1 MPHTAAALRS
11 SAIDMRYKI
20 DHDFHIHSF
29 ISSCSHSPEQTNE
42 RILRYAKENGLS
54 QICLTDHFWDERVE
68 GASNWYKKQDFAHIS
83 TALPLPQSDGVEFL
97 FGAETE
103 MNKDMIV
110 GMSKERYDDLDFVII
125 PTTHLHMSLNIS
137 EEDGATPEGRA
148 RVWVSRLDGLLD
160 KDLPFEKIGIAHLA
174 CNLLAKPR
182 ENYIRVLELLPER
195 EMERIFAKA
204 AQKGVGIELNRSDIS
219 EYCRNE
225 EEIVMRPFQIAKH
238 QGCKFYLGS
247 DAHDPAAF
255 DGVAEL
261 FDRAIGYLDLKE
273 SDKFHI
279 SK

>member
-1 MPHTAAALRS
+1 MRHTAAALRS

-29 ISSCSHSPEQTNE
+29 ISSCSHDPEQTSE
-42 RILRYAKENGLS
+42 RILRYAEENGFS
-54 QICLTDHFWDERVE
+54 QICLTDHFWDESVE
-68 GASNWYKKQDFAHIS
+68 GASNWYSKQNYAHIAA
-83 TALPLPQSDGVEFL
+83 ALPLPKSDRVEFL

-103 MNKDMIV
+103 MNQAMTV
-110 GMSKERYDDLDFVII
+110 GMSKERYDAFDFVII
-125 PTTHLHMSLNIS
+125 PTTHLHMSLNITP
-137 EEDGATPEGRA
+137 EDGATPEGRA

-174 CNLLAKPR
+174 CNLLAKTR
-182 ENYIRVLELLPER
+182 EDYLRVLELLPER

-204 AQKGVGIELNRSDIS
+204 AQKGVGIELNSFDIKAS
-219 EYCRNE
+219 VDAEQT
-225 EEIVMRPFQIAKH
+225 VMRPFQIAKY

-247 DAHDPAAF
+247 DAHEPKALDEA
-255 DGVAEL
+255 VAL
-261 FDRAIGYLDLKE
+261 FDKAIGYLDLKE